1 MVFHRNAKLGLAG
14 RLALVQAI
22 EGGMSMRAAAAAF
35 SVSPATAH
43 RWWHRWVRGGR
54 SRRARALLVC
64 LIAPA
69 DLAAARAS
77 SPRSCRSGSAPAAG
91 RRAGGLAAPV
101 GNSRTNSST
110 PARTA
115 SRTRVGSARAL
126 VNAQDDQ
133 APHAPVAG
141 HSRLWLSQRSRTAT
155 AAPLPRAGRRG
166 ATSLEFAQ
174 PTGRRARI
182 NRVSAPCGARPN
194 RARRAAARA
203 RVDEARR
210 RQRSVAARVPR
221 ASRVVRSRRARR

>member
-1 MVFHRNAKLGLAG
+1 MPSAASSRRSATTTSRSPGGRWPSSSSPSFSSSRRSSRCRSSSLGSSRDRPTRCHAYRRCERLRGHPVSFEAVGLRRLTPKGGARMVFHRNAKLGLAG

-91 RRAGGLAAPV
+91 RRAGGLAGARRQLADQLLDACA
-101 GNSRTNSST
+101 NSVSNSS
-110 PARTA
+110 RVS
-115 SRTRVGSARAL
+115 SR
-126 VNAQDDQ
+126 
-133 APHAPVAG
+133 
-141 HSRLWLSQRSRTAT
+141 
-155 AAPLPRAGRRG
+155 PR
-166 ATSLEFAQ
+166 Q
-174 PTGRRARI
+174 RAR
-182 NRVSAPCGARPN
+182 
-194 RARRAAARA
+194 
-203 RVDEARR
+203 
-210 RQRSVAARVPR
+210 
-221 ASRVVRSRRARR
+221 

>member
-14 RLALVQAI
+14 GLALVQAI

-91 RRAGGLAAPV
+91 RRAGGLAGA

-141 HSRLWLSQRSRTAT
+141 
-155 AAPLPRAGRRG
+155 
-166 ATSLEFAQ
+166 AQ
-174 PTGRRARI
+174 PAL
-182 NRVSAPCGARPN
+182 VVAEEPN
-194 RARRAAARA
+194 RDTSQTAPFLPDRTMQMDRPRFRSNRAATTPKPPT
-203 RVDEARR
+203 RR
-210 RQRSVAARVPR
+210 DSPMWPPHYCRPLAQHQLQERTKRP
-221 ASRVVRSRRARR
+221 